1 MKRTTQVPNFEQLK
15 KEIYLEAEKQLDPII
30 DNAYNNLSVH
40 DKKYLEVNFRIL
52 LMILG
57 LFLLFIPWIF
67 LYLGI
72 NRVKQQMMAGISMNK
87 VYKAGFE
94 KLKEVEFINAKQIK
108 SRKDL
113 YTNRVPWIPF
123 DATIDRASAVL
134 TMKINDK
141 YEAVARIGRAT
152 WVRSDGKST
161 QRYYKNT
168 GYVQIKA
175 TGVMPGFN
183 YSLNHRNKM
192 GGKKHDLES
201 SIFNK
206 AFEFKSNDGI
216 KARMIYTPHSM
227 EETVKYK
234 STNKLRYW
242 NVEKNNEDILIR
254 FLPHSWQDLNVDISA
269 SDFGSLKNIKDAIYK
284 DISDD
289 ITNLYNIIFAVLIP
303 PML

>member
-30 DNAYNNLSVH
+30 DNAYNNLSTR
-40 DKKYLEVNFRIL
+40 DKKYLEAKFRIL

-67 LYLGI
+67 LYSGI
-72 NRVKQQMMAGISMNK
+72 NRVKQQMMAGVSMNK

-94 KLKEVEFINAKQIK
+94 KLKEVEFINAKHGA

-113 YTNRVPWIPF
+113 YVNRIPWIPS
-123 DATIDRASAVL
+123 DARIDRASPVL
-134 TMKINDK
+134 TLKINDK

-152 WVRSDGKST
+152 WVRSNGKST
-161 QRYYKNT
+161 QRFYKNT
-168 GYVQIKA
+168 GYIQIKA
-175 TGVMPGFN
+175 KGVMPGFN
-183 YSLNHRNKM
+183 YSLNHKNKM
-192 GGKKHDLES
+192 GGKKHNLES
-201 SIFNK
+201 SVFNK
-206 AFEFKSNDGI
+206 TFDFRSNDSI

-234 STNKLRYW
+234 GTNKLRYW

-254 FLPHSWQDLNVDISA
+254 FLPRSWQDLDVDIST
-269 SDFGSLKNIKDAIYK
+269 SDLSSLKNIKDAIYK
-284 DISDD
+284 DISED
-289 ITNLYNIIFAVLIP
+289 ITNLYNIMFVVLIP